1 MHLRGPAALRWPPVE
16 RLGRYRIDAVLGE
29 GRVGRVHRAY
39 DEQHARPVA
48 LKLLVRTG
56 DERARLLS
64 EARAGMALGHPDIV
78 TIHDV
83 GELDGHAYIAME
95 LIDGRPLRQF
105 VGDGSVP
112 LPVRIGWLTTV
123 ARALAAG
130 HARGLV
136 HRGVRPENIFVR
148 PDGGIKLLEF
158 GMALAAQADPLGP
171 VGQFEA
177 TAPGTSIDTP
187 LFLAPE
193 QIRKQPSDARAD
205 QFAWAVVA
213 HELLAGVHPWVARDP
228 IALVAAI
235 LSRPARPL
243 RELVPDLPEGFGHA
257 VDRALLKDP
266 ADRFATMADLLNI
279 LEAPAPARTRLQSLM
294 AAPARADSLGTTRLV
309 TPNERRQWPWIAAV
323 VVAAA
328 IVGAAL
334 ATAL

>member
-1 MHLRGPAALRWPPVE
+1 VE
-16 RLGRYRIDAVLGE
+16 HLGRYRIDAVLGE
-29 GRVGRVHRAY
+29 GRVGRVHRAF
-39 DEQHARPVA
+39 DEQRARPVA
-48 LKLLVRTG
+48 LKLLVRAG
-56 DERARLLS
+56 DERARMLA
-64 EARAGMALGHPDIV
+64 EARAGMALDHPDIV

-83 GELDGHAYIAME
+83 GEIDGHAYLAME

-112 LPVRIGWLTTV
+112 LAVRIGWLTTV

-148 PDGGIKLLEF
+148 PDGGLKLLEF
-158 GMALAAQADPLGP
+158 GMALVAHADPLGP

-177 TAPGTSIDTP
+177 TAPGASLDTP

-213 HELLAGVHPWVARDP
+213 HELLAGVHPWAARDP
-228 IALVAAI
+228 IALVASI

-243 RELVPDLPEGFGHA
+243 HELVPDLPRAFGHA
-257 VDRALLKDP
+257 VDRALRKDP
-266 ADRFATMADLLNI
+266 AERFATMTDLLAS
-279 LEAPAPARTRLQSLM
+279 LDAPAPARARLLGLM
-294 AAPARADSLGTTRLV
+294 AATARSDGAVTQTPDGLRTTRLV
-309 TPNERRQWPWIAAV
+309 TPTERPQWPWIAGI

-334 ATAL
+334 AAAL